1 MKNILDYTFYRTAK
15 RHFKRDGIDAFTAK
29 LTITFILS
37 LYCIP
42 FIIYIIDLFKL
53 KPNLNIEIIL
63 YIFINFII
71 YFLVKIRYKNKYL
84 ILRDKWINEKK
95 SEKYLGEIYIIL
107 FFFSPLLLMF
117 IVKWMF

>member
-63 YIFINFII
+63 YIFISFII
-71 YFLVKIRYKNKYL
+71 YFLVKIRYKSKYL

>member
-63 YIFINFII
+63 YIFISFII
-71 YFLVKIRYKNKYL
+71 YFLVKIRYKSKYL

-95 SEKYLGEIYIIL
+95 SEKHLGEIYIIL